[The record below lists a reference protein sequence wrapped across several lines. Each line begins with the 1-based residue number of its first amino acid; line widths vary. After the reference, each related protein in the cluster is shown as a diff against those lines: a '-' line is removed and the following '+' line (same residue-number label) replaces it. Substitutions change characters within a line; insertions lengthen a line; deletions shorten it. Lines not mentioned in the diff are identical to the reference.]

1 MGFSLVHCWLRNIG
15 DSVNLLANYWLPLI
29 QLLASTLVLVVCI
42 INANGSN
49 SAMVLNASEVD
60 EQTLGLS
67 LGEKTINKK
76 WRVRTSKRQKA
87 DTQVP
92 PTFGPYEGSGAN
104 RKKRASKRKKPA
116 MRARRARASEK
127 SQVFEIS
134 RRNHMFCNGFAKNW
148 TRDRERW

>member
-1 MGFSLVHCWLRNIG
+1 
-15 DSVNLLANYWLPLI
+15 
-29 QLLASTLVLVVCI
+29 
-42 INANGSN
+42 
-49 SAMVLNASEVD
+49 MVLNASEVD

-134 RRNHMFCNGFAKNW
+134 RRNHMFCNGFAENW
-148 TRDRERW
+148 TEGSREVVALGTEFFGRQSCLRKLGKWPPEKNL